1 MNEKNMILE
10 AIEKA
15 PAPLMVKDI
24 VKYIYRVFDGY
35 AISKKDVKEILWG
48 ELRNEILFNKANF
61 TYSLPNRQI
70 KLNSNPTDLQILDDI
85 KESLKLIENRN
96 EITVQKITSV
106 LNNCLSKQYNLFDI
120 RRIYNKQDIAI
131 FEYYNLINLEK
142 QDAIKI
148 DQTKLT
154 AMVLPSLKT
163 KNNFHL
169 DGYEITIEE
178 ASNELSP
185 LFWFNSEGLRI
196 IIYVNNAHKK
206 YQLGKEEILFQFIA
220 AIVRSSF
227 SFSDNSG
234 EVFLNRTKNYLEL
247 L

>member
-1 MNEKNMILE
+1 MGNYG
-10 AIEKA
+10 
-15 PAPLMVKDI
+15 
-24 VKYIYRVFDGY
+24 KYHFDL
-35 AISKKDVKEILWG
+35 KKESQNSFGWIDAGSTWG
-48 ELRNEILFNKANF
+48 C
-61 TYSLPNRQI
+61 
-70 KLNSNPTDLQILDDI
+70 TDLQTMSKEMTNLFSILDDI

-106 LNNCLSKQYNLFDI
+106 LNNSLSKQYNLFDI